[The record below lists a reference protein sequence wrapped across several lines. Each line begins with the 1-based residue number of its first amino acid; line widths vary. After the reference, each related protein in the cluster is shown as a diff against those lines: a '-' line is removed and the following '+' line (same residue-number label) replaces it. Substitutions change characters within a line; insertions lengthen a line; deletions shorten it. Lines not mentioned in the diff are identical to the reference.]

1 MRALLLTF
9 ALLMTLIHLPARA
22 DTHAEIRRMCES
34 VAANAEAFAYE
45 RKKGYTKNQI
55 KDNARQIANQRD
67 LDKPALDAWY
77 AEIDWLFKF
86 PNLRFGPVGL
96 RDRRFEECMKQHEPK

>member
-9 ALLMTLIHLPARA
+9 ALLMTLTHLPARA
-22 DTHAEIRRMCES
+22 DAHAEIRRLCES
-34 VAANAEAFAYE
+34 VAANAE
-45 RKKGYTKNQI
+45 GYTKNQI

>member
-9 ALLMTLIHLPARA
+9 ALLMTLTHLPARA
-22 DTHAEIRRMCES
+22 DAHAEIRRMCES

-86 PNLRFGPVGL
+86 PNLRFG
-96 RDRRFEECMKQHEPK
+96 

>member
-1 MRALLLTF
+1 MRALLLSF
-9 ALLMTLIHLPARA
+9 ALLMTLTHLPARA
-22 DTHAEIRRMCES
+22 DAHAET
-34 VAANAEAFAYE
+34 FAYE

-55 KDNARQIANQRD
+55 KNNARQIANQRD

-96 RDRRFEECMKQHEPK
+96 RDRRFEECMRQHEPK